1 MGRKQYSNEQK
12 AAVMAALLAGQS
24 ISSVAKEYKIPKS
37 TIANWSADSNKT
49 IQGTVPN
56 PKKEIIGEL
65 VLVYLEKSLRALIA
79 QAEVFAEKD
88 YLRKQDASELA
99 VLHGVGVDKVFRI
112 AEALAPKEGDSAREA
127 A

>member
-24 ISSVAKEYKIPKS
+24 ISSVAKEYQIPKS
-37 TIANWSADSNKT
+37 TVANWSADSNKT

-65 VLVYLEKSLRALIA
+65 VLDYLEKSLRALIA

-112 AEALAPKEGDSAREA
+112 AEALAPKEGDGAREA